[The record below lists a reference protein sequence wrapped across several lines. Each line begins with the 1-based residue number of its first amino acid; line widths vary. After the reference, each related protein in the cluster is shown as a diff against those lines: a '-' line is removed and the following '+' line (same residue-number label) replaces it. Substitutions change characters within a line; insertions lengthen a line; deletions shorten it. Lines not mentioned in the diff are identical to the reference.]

1 MEKHQEEHSNS
12 VQEIEKVAALIE
24 NRDYLKWISFYLTV
38 LKNLDGHVLDY
49 DKKLENTTKI

>member
-1 MEKHQEEHSNS
+1 M
-12 VQEIEKVAALIE
+12 QEIEKVAALIE
-24 NRDYLKWISFYLTV
+24 NRDFLKWISFYLTV